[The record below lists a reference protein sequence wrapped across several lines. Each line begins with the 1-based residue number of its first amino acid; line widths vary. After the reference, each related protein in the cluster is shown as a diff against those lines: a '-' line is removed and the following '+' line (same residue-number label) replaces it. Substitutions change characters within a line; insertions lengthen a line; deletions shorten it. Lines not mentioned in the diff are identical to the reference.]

1 MCRGVNSNQWK
12 GLERR
17 IPIDKIDRG
26 FVKLI
31 QVFNQMLERLER
43 SFRQASRFSGDAAHE
58 LKTPLTILQREL
70 EKTLQPVR

>member
-12 GLERR
+12 GLDPR

-31 QVFNQMLERLER
+31 QVFNQMPERIER
-43 SFRQASRFSGDAAHE
+43 SFRQTSCFSGDAAHQS
-58 LKTPLTILQREL
+58 KTPLTILQREL
-70 EKTLQPVR
+70 ERTLQPVR